1 MSKLVTVTDSTLKE
15 FLENKIA
22 VLQFS
27 ALWCGPCRMLG
38 PIVDELSNEI
48 TDVTIG
54 KLDVADNAVAAAEFK
69 ITSIPCIVFFK
80 DGVEVNRNVGVLSK
94 AALKAKI
101 EGLKN

>member
-1 MSKLVTVTDSTLKE
+1 MALQITDGTFKDVLS
-15 FLENKIA
+15 ENKLTVIDFWA
-22 VLQFS
+22 P
-27 ALWCGPCRMLG
+27 WCGPCRMLG

-54 KLDVADNAVAAAEFK
+54 KLDVADNSVAASQFNV
-69 ITSIPCIVFFK
+69 TSIPCIVFFK
-80 DGVEVNRNVGVLSK
+80 DGVEVSRSVGVLSK